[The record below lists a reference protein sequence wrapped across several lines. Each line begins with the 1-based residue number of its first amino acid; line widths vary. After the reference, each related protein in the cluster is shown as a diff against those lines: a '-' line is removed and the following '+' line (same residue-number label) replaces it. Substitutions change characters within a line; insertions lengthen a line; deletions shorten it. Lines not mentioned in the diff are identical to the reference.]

1 MKLHIAGVGKRYH
14 GGRVKALDG
23 IELELRS
30 GVYGLLGPNG
40 AGKSTL
46 LNLIVGNLR
55 ADCGAILYNDRNID
69 ELGQR
74 YREVLGYM
82 PQQQQMYDQFTGHR
96 FLWYMAAMKGLS
108 RKRAKVVIPELLEVV
123 NLSDH
128 AHKRLSAYS
137 GGMKQRILI
146 AQALLNDPAVLILDE
161 PTAGLDPKER
171 INIRNFISTIALNKI
186 VIVATHVVTD
196 IEFIAKQVILLR
208 QGKLLMMD
216 EPARLL
222 QTMEGHVFEV
232 RLAGEQ
238 ELGMLQRQCRVSNI
252 YTDSQGIKV
261 RVVSETLPAGF
272 TSEPVRPNL
281 EDLYLYHFG

>member
-1 MKLHIAGVGKRYH
+1 MKLHIAEVSKSYN

-23 IELELRS
+23 IELELHS

-46 LNLIVGNLR
+46 LNLIVGNMR
-55 ADCGAILYNDRNID
+55 ADCGAILYNDRNIN
-69 ELGQR
+69 ELGQQ

-96 FLWYMAAMKGLS
+96 FLWYMAAMKGLN
-108 RKRAKVVIPELLEVV
+108 RKRAKAVIPELLEVV
-123 NLSDH
+123 SLSDQ
-128 AHKRLSAYS
+128 AHKRLSTYS

-171 INIRNFISTIALNKI
+171 INIRNFISTIAINKI
-186 VIVATHVVTD
+186 VIIATHVVTD
-196 IEFIAKQVILLR
+196 IEYISRQVILLR
-208 QGKLLMMD
+208 QGKLLTMD

-232 RLAGEQ
+232 RLTGEQ
-238 ELGMLQRQCRVSNI
+238 ELGILQRQFRVSNI

-261 RVVSETLPAGF
+261 RVVSETLPEGYTYEA
-272 TSEPVRPNL
+272 VRPNL